1 MGNVWEKHKGREEF
15 KRLFPSMKHKFPD
28 TTKIELD
35 PRELQMLLSS
45 INVNLYKLS
54 KEDKP
59 YLPKSGKKNANHV
72 RQDVLVE
79 IATKI
84 KENISSE

>member
-1 MGNVWEKHKGREEF
+1 MGNIWEKHKGRAVF
-15 KRLFPSMKHKFPD
+15 KELFPSTRGNFPED
-28 TTKIELD
+28 IKIELSA
-35 PRELQMLLSS
+35 RELQMLLSS

-59 YLPKSGKKNANHV
+59 YLPKDGKKNANHV
-72 RQDVLVE
+72 RQDILVS

-84 KENISSE
+84 KGNIS

>member
-1 MGNVWEKHKGREEF
+1 
-15 KRLFPSMKHKFPD
+15 
-28 TTKIELD
+28 
-35 PRELQMLLSS
+35 MLLSS

-59 YLPKSGKKNANHV
+59 FLPTDGKKNANHV
-72 RQDVLVE
+72 RQDILVS

-84 KENISSE
+84 KENITNDAKSNSRQNRSDGNTGSTS

>member
-1 MGNVWEKHKGREEF
+1 MGNVWEKHKGREVFRE
-15 KRLFPSMKHKFPD
+15 LFPSTKGSFPD
-28 TTKIELD
+28 KVTIELTS
-35 PRELQMLLSS
+35 RQLQMLLSS